1 MKWLVIRSLYI
12 NLEVLMNIE
21 GVNDQYGFIIDNL

>member
-1 MKWLVIRSLYI
+1 MKWLATRSLHT

-21 GVNDQYGFIIDNL
+21 GVNDQYGFITDNL